1 MNPDDIKLDDL
12 SKVFEYFKLSSE
24 IDAIDDVEKLRT
36 IAKSY
41 VKLYMKH
48 QEVVLDLLNVKS

>member
-12 SKVFEYFKLSSE
+12 SKNFEYFKISAE
-24 IDAIDDVEKLRT
+24 IDSTDDIEKLRT

-41 VKLYMKH
+41 IKLYMKH
-48 QEVVLDLLNVKS
+48 QEVVLDLFNSKL

>member
-12 SKVFEYFKLSSE
+12 SKTFEYFKLSAE
-24 IDAIDDVEKLRT
+24 IDAIDDVEKLRN

-41 VKLYMKH
+41 IKLYMKH
-48 QEVVLDLLNVKS
+48 QEVVLDLLSVNS